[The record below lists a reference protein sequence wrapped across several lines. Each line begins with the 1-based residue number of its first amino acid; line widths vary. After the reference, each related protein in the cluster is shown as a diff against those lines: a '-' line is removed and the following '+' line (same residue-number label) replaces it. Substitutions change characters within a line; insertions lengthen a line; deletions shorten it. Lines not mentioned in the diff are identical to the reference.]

1 MAKNKHPPTHRAE
14 QAAVTVE
21 ETLVTEK
28 KKRRTTHLMNFK
40 QCALPAKFEYNEHR
54 WTNKDWCSV
63 FSHKSCFGFHL
74 LFKWHNEQGLL
85 FAWVKLVLNHR
96 VGINWQL
103 RRLSVLF
110 EFILISVSWRLP
122 WRCSSWLLA
131 TARHLVFGNTE
142 LVPKTQRQSKTKG
155 FAFLFIEALIFQ
167 AVLH

>member
-74 LFKWHNEQGLL
+74 LSDTMNRFKT
-85 FAWVKLVLNHR
+85 
-96 VGINWQL
+96 
-103 RRLSVLF
+103 
-110 EFILISVSWRLP
+110 FISGTFICLGKISLES
-122 WRCSSWLLA
+122 
-131 TARHLVFGNTE
+131 
-142 LVPKTQRQSKTKG
+142 
-155 FAFLFIEALIFQ
+155 
-167 AVLH
+167 